1 MSMLI
6 FNLPGDK
13 QHLILT
19 NSVLSL
25 MRNFRQTTRL
35 RAEAGGQLFAKIT
48 PKLIVVAVATGPHRR
63 DFRRRFSFI
72 PCKKRLNAEIQT
84 YFSKKLH
91 YVGDWHTHPQKRP
104 KPSWIDLS
112 SMRSCFS
119 QSRHE
124 LEHFLIVIVGN
135 ATTPNG
141 IWVGLINN
149 AHTISLALSSY
160 RN

>member
-1 MSMLI
+1 MLI
-6 FNLPGDK
+6 LNLPGDK
-13 QHLILT
+13 QRLILT

-25 MRNFRQTTRL
+25 MGKYRQTTRL

-48 PKLIVVAVATGPHRR
+48 AKLIVVAVATEPHRK

-72 PCKKRLNAEIQT
+72 PYKERLNAEIQS
-84 YFSKKLH
+84 YFSKSFH
-91 YVGDWHTHPQKRP
+91 YIGDWHTHPQKKP
-104 KPSWIDLS
+104 KPSWIDLK

-124 LEHFLIVIVGN
+124 LEHFLMVIVGN
-135 ATTPNG
+135 ATTPDG

-149 AHTISLALSSY
+149 SHTIALSIGSY
-160 RN
+160 